1 MSLKNNAK
9 VIKSG
14 SKKKGKGRKQNENGW
29 KPCNCTHTHTHTHTN
44 NLKEE
49 KRSYII
55 EENNRR

>member
-29 KPCNCTHTHTHTHTN
+29 KPCNCTHTHTN

-55 EENNRR
+55 EENNRHY